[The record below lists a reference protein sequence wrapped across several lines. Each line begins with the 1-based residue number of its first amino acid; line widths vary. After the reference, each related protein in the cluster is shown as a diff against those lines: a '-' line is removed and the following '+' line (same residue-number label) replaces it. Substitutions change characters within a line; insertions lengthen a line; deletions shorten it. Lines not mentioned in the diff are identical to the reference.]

1 MLTKLLHI
9 CGLYLGPENELMPA
23 QADNPDG
30 FWEHLGFVALND
42 ELLNELGGAW
52 DLPPKADEKF
62 THARL
67 DPLRMKARL
76 LIEGFHSASVWGWK
90 DPRNSLTLPFWQ
102 DLLPRL
108 KTLII
113 VRNPLE
119 VAYSM
124 RERNGTSYSFG
135 LRLWEIYNRR
145 VIETLSEHE
154 RLVTHYDLFFEDA
167 ETELRRIVRF
177 IGLPDG
183 EVNSAAALITAQRRH
198 THFTIDQMI
207 DARVSAD
214 VIELYRA
221 LIAEADQ
228 GASASARKRNNGK
241 IANTPKTAKPG
252 EADLLPGG
260 VSRLNALVPERETV
274 RRELALR
281 RGAEA
286 GHLAQIENLERE
298 IRQLTLHLA
307 RQDGRI
313 SEMEASAARHE
324 KERAEYQTQ
333 IRQFEANLQESQ
345 SEIEKIRE
353 HFVQTNQL
361 LHAKTTSLAES
372 EARGDDLQSRLRQQL
387 QATRK
392 LSRLLVETDH
402 AAARLRSSRRWQIA
416 NPVAAVKAIFSPAH
430 SSLGYGH
437 LEKIVSAYREW
448 RTTHPEVTA
457 IDDQIR
463 PLISAAASAL
473 AQKGAP
479 RATSSAGVYEPLVP
493 TRPIEFPVQVNAA
506 VHGYNHD
513 DTTGQGILSTSG
525 IADGSSAAKDAVS
538 LTHNRG

>member
-30 FWEHLGFVALND
+30 FWENLRFVALND

-52 DLPPKADEKF
+52 DLPPKADENF
-62 THARL
+62 AEPRL

-76 LIEGFHSASVWGWK
+76 LIEGFASASVWGWK
-90 DPRNSLTLPFWQ
+90 DPRNSLTVPFWQ

-145 VIETLSEHE
+145 VIETPSEQE
-154 RLVTHYDLFFEDA
+154 RLVTHYDLFFENA

-177 IGLPDG
+177 IGLPDTK
-183 EVNSAAALITAQRRH
+183 VNSAAALVTAQRRH
-198 THFTIDQMI
+198 THFTIDQLF
-207 DARVSAD
+207 DARVSAE

-221 LIAEADQ
+221 LVAEADQ

-260 VSRLNALVPERETV
+260 VSRLNSLVPERETV
-274 RRELALR
+274 RRELASR

-286 GHLAQIENLERE
+286 EHLAQIENLERE

-313 SEMEASAARHE
+313 SEMEANAARHE
-324 KERAEYQTQ
+324 KERAEYQTRIHQ
-333 IRQFEANLQESQ
+333 SQANLQESQ

-353 HFVQTNQL
+353 RFVQTNQL
-361 LHAKTTSLAES
+361 LDAKSISLAES
-372 EARGDDLQSRLRQQL
+372 EAREDDLQSRLRQQL

-392 LSRLLVETDH
+392 LSRLLEETDH

-416 NPVAAVKAIFSPAH
+416 NPVAAVKAILSPAH
-430 SSLGYGH
+430 GSLGYGH
-437 LEKIVSAYREW
+437 LEKIVSAYQEW

-463 PLISAAASAL
+463 TLISDAASP
-473 AQKGAP
+473 AQKAAP
-479 RATSSAGVYEPLVP
+479 TATSSAGVYEPPVP
-493 TRPIEFPVQVNAA
+493 TRPIEFPVHVNAA
-506 VHGYNHD
+506 VRGYNHD
-513 DTTGQGILSTSG
+513 DATRQGILSTSG
-525 IADGSSAAKDAVS
+525 IADEASAANDAVN
-538 LTHNRG
+538 LMHNRG

>member
-252 EADLLPGG
+252 EADLLP
-260 VSRLNALVPERETV
+260 STWLARMAAFLRWRRALRATKK
-274 RRELALR
+274 RELSTKPRYVNLR
-281 RGAEA
+281 R
-286 GHLAQIENLERE
+286 
-298 IRQLTLHLA
+298 TFK
-307 RQDGRI
+307 
-313 SEMEASAARHE
+313 SP
-324 KERAEYQTQ
+324 K
-333 IRQFEANLQESQ
+333 
-345 SEIEKIRE
+345 
-353 HFVQTNQL
+353 
-361 LHAKTTSLAES
+361 
-372 EARGDDLQSRLRQQL
+372 
-387 QATRK
+387 
-392 LSRLLVETDH
+392 
-402 AAARLRSSRRWQIA
+402 ARLRKFGNTSCRRISYSTPKPLAWQRAKRGETICKAACASSCRLRGSFRDFW
-416 NPVAAVKAIFSPAH
+416 SR
-430 SSLGYGH
+430 L
-437 LEKIVSAYREW
+437 
-448 RTTHPEVTA
+448 TTRQPGFA
-457 IDDQIR
+457 LRGAGKLQIR
-463 PLISAAASAL
+463 LLP
-473 AQKGAP
+473 
-479 RATSSAGVYEPLVP
+479 
-493 TRPIEFPVQVNAA
+493 
-506 VHGYNHD
+506 
-513 DTTGQGILSTSG
+513 
-525 IADGSSAAKDAVS
+525 
-538 LTHNRG
+538 